1 MIRIGTLRGLVLMC
15 LVTLGG
21 GSAWAGDILV
31 QQPWARASIGAAKAG
46 AAYFTVVN
54 QGALV
59 DRLVAVES
67 QVADRTEL
75 HGHLMEQGVM
85 KMRPV
90 EAIEV
95 APGEPAVLKPGGL
108 HVMFMGLRAP
118 LAEGSRFPL
127 TLVFARAGRI
137 EIEVMVMA
145 PTAMGHGHG
154 SGS

>member
-1 MIRIGTLRGLVLMC
+1 MLRGLLLLG
-15 LVTLGG
+15 LVTWGSA
-21 GSAWAGDILV
+21 SAWAGDILV

-46 AAYFTVVN
+46 AAYMTVVN
-54 QGALV
+54 QGTAP

-67 QVADRTEL
+67 DVAARTEL

-108 HVMFMGLRAP
+108 HVMFMGLKAP
-118 LAEGSRFPL
+118 LVEGARFPL

-137 EIEVMVMA
+137 EVEITVMA

-154 SGS
+154 HGSGS